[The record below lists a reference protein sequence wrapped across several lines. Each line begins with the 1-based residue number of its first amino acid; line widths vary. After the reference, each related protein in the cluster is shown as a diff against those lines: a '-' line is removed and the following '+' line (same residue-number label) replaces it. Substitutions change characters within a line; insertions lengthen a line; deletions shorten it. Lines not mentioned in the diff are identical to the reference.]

1 MGARRNERFTI
12 DGGRTTLSIEVASG
26 AVEVRVAAP
35 GTVSVSLD
43 ADHAAEWD
51 ISQLGDLI
59 SVRAPRRW
67 GVRNRAAKL
76 YVETP
81 PGTHLEI
88 AAASADV
95 SLAGA
100 LGDVR
105 VRSASGDVRVDQ
117 AQGLEVGTAS
127 GDVKASVVAGRC
139 VASTA
144 SGDIAVERCGAD
156 VEASTASGDV
166 RIGCCDGDGIDV
178 RAVSGDIVIGLPGGI
193 RVEPDISTLSGR
205 TTLPSRPAAVSAEPR
220 RPVRVRLR
228 SVSGN
233 ITIERV
239 DRA

>member
-1 MGARRNERFTI
+1 MATRRDERFTLAG
-12 DGGRTTLSIEVASG
+12 DRTTVSIDLASG
-26 AVEVRVAAP
+26 AIEVRAAAA
-35 GTVSVSLD
+35 GVVSVSLD

-67 GVRNRAAKL
+67 GMRNRSAKL
-76 YVETP
+76 YVEAP
-81 PGTHLEI
+81 DGTHLEI

-95 SLAGA
+95 SLSGA

-117 AQGLEVGTAS
+117 VQGLEVGTAS
-127 GDVKASVVAGRC
+127 GDVKVKDVAGRC

-144 SGDIAVERCGAD
+144 SGDIVVERCHAD
-156 VEASTASGDV
+156 IEASTASGDV

-178 RAVSGDIVIGLPGGI
+178 RAVSGDIVLGLPGGI

-205 TTLPSRPAAVSAEPR
+205 TTLPSHPSAASAEPR
-220 RPVRVRLR
+220 RRVRVRLR

-233 ITIERV
+233 ITIDRV
-239 DRA
+239 DRR